1 MLDLGHAFFAPAGLP
16 RDRLAALRDAFRAS
30 TPAALVSVTPRSS
43 EEKTPP

>member
-1 MLDLGHAFFAPAGLP
+1 MDLGHAFFASAGLP

-30 TPAALVSVTPRSS
+30 LPAALVSVTPKSS